1 MPWKGVKFDES
12 GQNVLGS
19 GILVQIVDG
28 KYHTVWPFGVAA
40 REIVWPMPAW
50 DKR

>member
-1 MPWKGVKFDES
+1 MPWKGVKFDET
-12 GQNVLGS
+12 GQNVYGS
-19 GILVQIVDG
+19 GILVQIIDG
-28 KYHTVWPFGVAA
+28 KYHTVWPFNVAA